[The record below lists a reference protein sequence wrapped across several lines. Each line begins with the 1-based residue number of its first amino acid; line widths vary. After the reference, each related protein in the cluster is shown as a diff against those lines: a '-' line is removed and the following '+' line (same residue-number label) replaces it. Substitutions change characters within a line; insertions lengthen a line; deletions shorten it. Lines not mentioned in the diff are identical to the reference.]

1 MKQKLR
7 LGKMVI
13 VAAMAS
19 FMYGANA
26 YGQTY
31 TWSGSA
37 SNQFY
42 NTSNW
47 TSSDGPVVFDNSA
60 FKIVRTNTQGQSPV
74 IGQWIDWQPGI
85 YDNLGG
91 NLTLNADFQ
100 VYFNDFLNGN
110 VTINSAA
117 SFICRN
123 IIRVGREGSGTV
135 NINGGTMRSLHETNW
150 QGIFI
155 GVLQNGNGTVN
166 VNDGGLIS
174 GGYQVEVGT
183 RDFYPTGVLNVNAGG
198 TSEAYWNTVIGPN
211 GIINV
216 NGGTVNTG
224 QGFIVGDLYLDTP
237 ANTGTLGT
245 VVGQMNLN
253 EGTVTVNHL
262 DLASP
267 NLAIHANGKIV
278 IDNGT
283 LRVRR
288 TGVDFTATINGYV
301 ATGQIAPA
309 AGKELQVAYDGTE
322 FTTVVATAINNTQT
336 ANKAQI
342 VAFPNPASDKLF
354 FKGVDNNKIS
364 IMITDVTGKV
374 VLNANGISNIS
385 AGIDISALTNG
396 VYVAKVANG
405 NAVQNIKFI
414 KK

>member
-7 LGKMVI
+7 FRKMAI
-13 VAAMAS
+13 VAVMAT
-19 FMYGANA
+19 FMSGGLA
-26 YGQTY
+26 YAQTY
-31 TWSGSA
+31 TWTGSA

-47 TSSDGPVVFDNSA
+47 SSSEGAVVFDNSA
-60 FKIVRTNTQGQSPV
+60 FKIVRTNGDGQSPT
-74 IGQWIDWQPGI
+74 IGQWVDWQPGI

-91 NLTLNADFQ
+91 NLTVNADFQ
-100 VYFNDFLNGN
+100 LYFNDWLNGT
-110 VTINSAA
+110 VTINSGA
-117 SFICRN
+117 SLICRN
-123 IIRVGREGSGTV
+123 IFRVGREGSGTV
-135 NINGGTMRSLHETNW
+135 NINGGTMRSIHETNW

-211 GIINV
+211 GTINV

-224 QGFIVGDLYLDTP
+224 QGLIVGDLYLDNA
-237 ANTGTLGT
+237 ANTGTIGA

-267 NLAIHANGKIV
+267 YLGIHANGKII

-288 TGVDFTATINGYV
+288 TGVDFSTTINDYI
-301 ATGQIAPA
+301 AAGQIAPV
-309 AGKELQVAYDGTE
+309 AGKQLQVAYDGTE
-322 FTTVVATAINNTQT
+322 FTTVVATAINNTQA

-342 VAFPNPASDKLF
+342 VAFPNPASNKLF
-354 FKGVDNNKIS
+354 FKGVDNNNIS
-364 IMITDVTGKV
+364 ILITDVTGKV
-374 VLNANGISNIS
+374 VLNANEISNIS

-396 VYVAKVANG
+396 VYVAKVATG